1 MILHNL
7 FPTPVAV
14 FDLPRA
20 LTDEELAYLAGL
32 PRRPNMGNQSSE
44 NNYLFAEPE
53 LADLAGLVQDCV
65 DRYASEVWRVEQT
78 KLRIT
83 QAWMNYTLPGGYHHK
98 HAHPNSLYSG
108 VLYIQTDEERD
119 RIYFHAE
126 GYRQIKPVFADWNL
140 YNSESWWLP
149 VKANTVVLF
158 PSWFT
163 HSVDTIGDGIERSS
177 LAFNTFPVGPVGSNQ
192 DLTELTFDRRKKK

>member
-1 MILHNL
+1 MIVHNL

-14 FDLPRA
+14 FDLARA
-20 LTDEELAYLAGL
+20 LTDEELDYLDNL

-44 NNYLFAEPE
+44 NNYLLAEPNM
-53 LADLAGLVQDCV
+53 APLAGLVMECV
-65 DRYASEVWRVEQT
+65 DRYASEVWKVEQT
-78 KLRIT
+78 KMRIT

-108 VLYIQTDEERD
+108 VLYVRADETRD
-119 RIYFHAE
+119 RIYFHNE
-126 GYRQIKPVFADWNL
+126 GYRQIKPTAADWNI

-158 PSWFT
+158 PSSFT
-163 HSVDTIGDGIERSS
+163 HSVGTLEDGIERSS
-177 LAFNTFPVGPVGSNQ
+177 LAFNTFPVGPVGDNQ
-192 DLTELTFDRRKKK
+192 ALTELTLNGGVL